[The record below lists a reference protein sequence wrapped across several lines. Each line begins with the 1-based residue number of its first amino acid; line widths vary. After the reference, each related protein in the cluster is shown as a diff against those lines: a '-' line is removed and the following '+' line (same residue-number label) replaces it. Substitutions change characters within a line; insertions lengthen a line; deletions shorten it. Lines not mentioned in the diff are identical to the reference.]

1 MSRGPK
7 PPIAPKPRLT
17 GPSEYLNNSLG
28 KCSNGRLLCED
39 RGLYDGHHSTLNC
52 LELEPDEQYIMVPRA
67 PQKEDTPV
75 DGATEEPG
83 FEGEVQEHGTEQT
96 GTEGDLEAPDEEA
109 PSRDSEEGMVH
120 ALEDE
125 DCDHDP
131 ETDGTP
137 TSPDEGA
144 PSRDSE
150 EVP

>member
-83 FEGEVQEHGTEQT
+83 FERWCSSVRLALLSSPPTVACR
-96 GTEGDLEAPDEEA
+96 LPAPCRCKRRH
-109 PSRDSEEGMVH
+109 P
-120 ALEDE
+120 
-125 DCDHDP
+125 P
-131 ETDGTP
+131 
-137 TSPDEGA
+137 
-144 PSRDSE
+144 
-150 EVP
+150 